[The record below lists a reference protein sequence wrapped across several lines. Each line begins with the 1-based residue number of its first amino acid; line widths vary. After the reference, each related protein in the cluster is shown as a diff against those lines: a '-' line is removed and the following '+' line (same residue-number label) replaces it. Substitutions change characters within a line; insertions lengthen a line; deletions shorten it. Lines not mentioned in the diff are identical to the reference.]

1 MHAHIRFKIMVM
13 FILPFVYRCSFAQ
26 TISASPFYVYI
37 DIFPGQPHFQNSI
50 HEINFHPEAT
60 LSLHLSQLCN
70 MGMKTFTTSSI
81 LCVKRPEAKQIFVP
95 FSANQH
101 SAHSSSFAYDSHRK
115 RACHLNHLQII

>member
-13 FILPFVYRCSFAQ
+13 FILPFCISSPFAQ

-60 LSLHLSQLCN
+60 LSLHLSQLYN
-70 MGMKTFTTSSI
+70 MGMKTFYNFINSV
-81 LCVKRPEAKQIFVP
+81 CKVPEAKQIFVP

-101 SAHSSSFAYDSHRK
+101 SARSSSFAYDSHRK

>member
-13 FILPFVYRCSFAQ
+13 FILPFVYRRSFAQ

-70 MGMKTFTTSSI
+70 MGMKTFYNFINSVCKAARQNKYLSLSQLTNT
-81 LCVKRPEAKQIFVP
+81 
-95 FSANQH
+95 
-101 SAHSSSFAYDSHRK
+101 AHVHLLFAYDSHRK